1 MYTYKPEVKEIT
13 EINIY
18 GKQVECPKGYKI
30 VGFRP
35 IKTGDI
41 WLQLPNI
48 TVTHPASVQDP
59 QYIIGPR
66 LIVEKIKTK
75 VITFRSTGETRSPKE
90 GEYYLS
96 GKTNIIKALNDFSL
110 LRFEIFTRTETEE

>member
-13 EINIY
+13 EVDIY

-35 IKTGDI
+35 VAAIDKWIGKTE
-41 WLQLPNI
+41 LNI
-48 TVTHPASVQDP
+48 CNFYDHGWSYMT
-59 QYIIGPR
+59 GPR

-75 VITFRSTGETRSPKE
+75 VITFRSTGETRNPKK

-96 GKTNIIKALNDFSL
+96 GKTNILKALNDFSF
-110 LRFEIFTRTETEE
+110 LRFEIFTCTETEE